1 MLSQLKA
8 DGFAVPSPL
17 SAESFGSGF
26 DSGDRSRRR
35 RRMLEAAEEL
45 SASRSDMLVD
55 ESINSLDSDR
65 EDEDEDSS
73 VDEGDTVR
81 EETLRDYLELGD
93 KG

>member
-1 MLSQLKA
+1 
-8 DGFAVPSPL
+8 
-17 SAESFGSGF
+17 
-26 DSGDRSRRR
+26 
-35 RRMLEAAEEL
+35 
-45 SASRSDMLVD
+45 MLVD